1 MAARKL
7 VVEVVEAR
15 NLLPKDGTGTS
26 SPYARADFDGQR
38 RKTRTVARDLNPA
51 WNEAL
56 EFSFPPPPA
65 AGAVDPAVA
74 VAGEP
79 LEVAVFH
86 DVRVGPSRRNNFL
99 GRVRLDARQFVRKGE
114 EALIFFPL
122 EKKSF
127 FSWVRGEIGLKV
139 YYVDDDEP
147 PVPLPPPEPEPPAA
161 GDAAAAAEAPP
172 AAAAEAPAS
181 AEEPPK
187 TEEPADSAPAPQPEA
202 AEPAAGEG
210 SVTEK
215 PPEADPAAPDAPA
228 PPEDAPPPV
237 MTSEAV
243 PSSEEKAPPEQ
254 EPVMPR
260 TPPPTPM
267 PRQVSLPVRRPLPP
281 PPLPEDPPMERSKH
295 DLVDKMPYLF
305 VRVVRARGLPA
316 GARPHV
322 RVAAG
327 GRHASTREARRG
339 AFFEWDQTFAFPRD
353 PAETAESPG
362 PTMEVSVWDLP
373 PGADV
378 SVAEE
383 RAFLGGLCFDVA
395 DVHARDPPDGPLAT
409 QWYRLEGGL
418 GRGGAGA
425 AAHLMVATWA
435 GTQAD
440 EAFADAWKADG
451 SPSASASSVVSASAS
466 SRAKVYVSPKLW
478 LLRLTVIE
486 AQDTLT
492 SAPPRDAGVAVR
504 ATLGFQ
510 TLKTRTA
517 PVTRNGG
524 GAPAWNEDLLFVAGE
539 PLTDDDRLV
548 VSLEVRHGKESFPV
562 GSATVSLA
570 AVERRVD
577 DRKVVSKWLDLLPS
591 DEANNNIQKKTMHV
605 HGGRLHVRACL
616 DGGYNVADEP
626 PCAASDYRPSARQ
639 LWAPPVGVVELGI
652 VGCRGLLPMRTVGGK
667 GRTDA
672 YAVAKYGPKWA
683 RTRTVAD
690 SFDPAWNEQY
700 TWPVYDPCTVLT
712 VGVFDDPPPP
722 PSSENKDD
730 ADVRVV
736 AHHRPMGKVRIRL
749 STLERGRVYR
759 GAYPLLMMLPTGAK
773 RMGDVELAVR
783 FTTSASTLDVLHM
796 YTRPVFPAMHHLR
809 PLPAHTRDALRLAAA
824 RVSASHLARAEP
836 PLRREVSTW
845 MLDAT
850 SPDPRGG
857 GRGPSSFSMRK
868 LRANWARAA
877 AALSWVTDAA
887 RWVEDTRSW
896 RNPASTAMAHAV
908 LVLLAWHPDLVVPT
922 LALHVASVGTWRY
935 RRRPRAPA
943 PHPCARASMAEA
955 ADREELDEE
964 FDAVPSARPPEVVRA
979 RYDRVRVV
987 GARMQAMVGDV
998 ATQAERVQAL
1008 VSWRDPRATGMF
1020 VAFCVVVAAVLYVVP
1035 MRMVVVVAGFYY
1047 LRHPMFR
1054 DRRPAPVLNFFRR
1067 LPSMAERIM

>member
-56 EFSFPPPPA
+56 EFAFPPPA
-65 AGAVDPAVA
+65 AAGVVDPAVVA
-74 VAGEP
+74 AAGEP

-114 EALIFFPL
+114 EALIYFPL

-139 YYVDDDEP
+139 YYVDDEP
-147 PVPLPPPEPEPPAA
+147 PVPPPPEPEPPAA
-161 GDAAAAAEAPP
+161 AEPAGAEAAP
-172 AAAAEAPAS
+172 AEPEAPAS
-181 AEEPPK
+181 EEEPPK
-187 TEEPADSAPAPQPEA
+187 AEEPAADAAPEA
-202 AEPAAGEG
+202 AEPAAGDG

-228 PPEDAPPPV
+228 PPV

-243 PSSEEKAPPEQ
+243 ASSSEEKAPEQ

-267 PRQVSLPVRRPLPP
+267 PRQVSMPVRRPLPP
-281 PPLPEDPPMERSKH
+281 PPPPPEDPPMERSKH

-353 PAETAESPG
+353 PAETADSL
-362 PTMEVSVWDLP
+362 EVSVWDLP

-409 QWYRLEGGL
+409 QWYRLEGG
-418 GRGGAGA
+418 GAG

-440 EAFADAWKADG
+440 EAFADAWKAD
-451 SPSASASSVVSASAS
+451 SPASCTTRAAAAS

-486 AQDTLT
+486 AQDTLM
-492 SAPPRDAGVAVR
+492 SEPPRDAGVAVR

-510 TLKTRTA
+510 TLKTRTT

-524 GAPAWNEDLLFVAGE
+524 GPPAWNEDLLFVAAE
-539 PLTDDDRLV
+539 PFTDDDRLV
-548 VSLEVRHGKESFPV
+548 VTLEVRHGKESFPV

-577 DRKVVSKWLDLLPS
+577 DRNVASKWLDLLPS
-591 DEANNNIQKKTMHV
+591 DEASSINHNRKKAMHV

-652 VGCRGLLPMRTVGGK
+652 VGCKGLLPMRTVAGK

-722 PSSENKDD
+722 PPSSSEADANNKDD
-730 ADVRVV
+730 AAADVRVV

-783 FTTSASTLDVLHM
+783 FATSAASTLDVLHM

-824 RVSASHLARAEP
+824 RVSASHLARAAEP

-845 MLDAT
+845 MLDAAT
-850 SPDPRGG
+850 SSPDPRGG
-857 GRGPSSFSMRK
+857 GGPSSFSMRK

-887 RWVEDTRSW
+887 RWVQDTRSW

-922 LALHVASVGTWRY
+922 LALHVAAVGTWRY
-935 RRRPRAPA
+935 RRRPRALA
-943 PHPCARASMAEA
+943 SHPCVRASMAEA